1 VSLVPR
7 KWRRRDRSLLL
18 HPEHQVYFLIHVLL
32 FVGGL
37 LVAQLGG
44 QIWLVIGTSVAAT
57 GICGW
62 AIFLWLRITE
72 QSTQGQRRIQGLGLT
87 DAFAA
92 RSVPIRPE
100 YERRFISARQQ
111 IDFLGFGL
119 RALREDFG
127 DQVETW
133 LRRVPVRILLVDP
146 EAPTPGWSYAYQ
158 RDREELNSPGSIAT
172 DVVNFLRA
180 MEPVKNRFLELLHIR
195 LYTCLPAI
203 NVCRIDDEIF
213 WGPYVLGAQS
223 RNTPTFLVSR
233 TGTLFNV
240 LRSHYEQIWTDPRY
254 SRDGFQRTE
263 QGFRPVVIQPTIPD
277 QTDYRGM
284 NT

>member
-1 VSLVPR
+1 MPT
-7 KWRRRDRSLLL
+7 KWRRRVRSPLP
-18 HPEHQVYFLIHVLL
+18 HPEHQVYLLVHVLL
-32 FVGGL
+32 FVVGL
-37 LVAQLGG
+37 LVAQLDG
-44 QIWLVIGTSVAAT
+44 QIWLAIGTSVSAT

-87 DAFAA
+87 DAFPA

-100 YERRFISARQQ
+100 YERRFVSARQQ

-127 DQVETW
+127 DQMDTW
-133 LRRVPVRILLVDP
+133 LRRVPIRILLVDP
-146 EAPTPGWSYAYQ
+146 DAPTPGWSYAYQ
-158 RDREELNSPGSIAT
+158 RDVEESNSPGSIAT

-180 MEPVKNRFLELLHIR
+180 MEPVKNRFPERLHIR

-223 RNTPTFLVSR
+223 RNTPTFVVSR
-233 TGTLFNV
+233 TGPLFDV
-240 LRSHYEQIWTDPRY
+240 LRSHYEQIWTDSRY

-263 QGFRPVVIQPTIPD
+263 QGFRSVVIQQALPD
-277 QTDYRGM
+277 QSDYRGRS
-284 NT
+284 T